1 MPQPKSSSKPDPRRR
16 DPLAKLLD
24 PLGLVVLTRE
34 LIQEALEDAV
44 RRGRM
49 TRDDAHELASAL
61 LNRNRQATD
70 DLVSHLERFWTWGRG
85 PANDDH
91 GDAAPPEP
99 PKATAPA
106 KERRSGGSRGG
117 LALEDYDDLT
127 AAQITS
133 RLGDLTPAQLRR
145 VRDHER
151 RNANRKSVL
160 HAIERKLG

>member
-1 MPQPKSSSKPDPRRR
+1 MAKAADPSLRES
-16 DPLAKLLD
+16 LAELRTTLTR
-24 PLGLVVLTRE
+24 GVVLTRE
-34 LIQEALEDAV
+34 RINETLEDAV

-61 LNRNRQATD
+61 LNRNRQATE
-70 DLVSHLERFWTWGRG
+70 DLVSHLERFWAWGRT
-85 PANDDH
+85 PSNDAH
-91 GDAAPPEP
+91 ADAAPPEP
-99 PKATAPA
+99 AKATPPA
-106 KERRSGGSRGG
+106 KERRGGGSRGG

-145 VRDHER
+145 IRDHER

-160 HAIERKLG
+160 QAVDRKLA